1 MIVRYRLIEKYFKD
15 EKIWRIWGALYDNC
29 SDMFPDSKILVRS
42 IPDDDRRLGRHID
55 QRIDDLAIS
64 LEDAERIFAHS
75 EYADYFRLRPQIETV
90 EGKTHKEVRQRL
102 WERLFAP
109 EKAPYQYRRE
119 PTAAAVT
126 EQQEEYEN

>member
-109 EKAPYQYRRE
+109 GKAPYQYGRE

>member
-15 EKIWRIWGALYDNC
+15 EKIWRIWGALYDYC
-29 SDMFPDSKILVRS
+29 SAMFPDSKILVRS

-55 QRIDDLAIS
+55 QRIDNLAIS

-109 EKAPYQYRRE
+109 GKAPYQYRRE